1 MEDQTVLIIGG
12 GIAGLSA
19 AADLA
24 KTGIRSL
31 IIEKAPYLG
40 GFAAQ
45 YACKATTACVKC
57 GACVVDEKMQQVVN
71 SPQIEIL
78 IESNI
83 QHISRTGRF
92 TVEIEQK
99 NNAEVTRVSH
109 EADAIIMATGFK
121 PFDPASKPYG
131 YEQFD
136 NVITSLELD
145 CMLRQNSIAARP
157 SDDRPPRNIAFLQC
171 VGSRDITLGHLWCS
185 KICCASSLR
194 MSRLIKMRQP
204 DTEITFFYIDVQSFG
219 KEFDNFYHDV
229 QKEVKMVRII
239 PGDIY
244 PAENDCLK
252 VIYYD
257 ARKKENCEEQ
267 FDLVVL
273 SIGITPSTENL
284 PLAGLLQL
292 DTGEDGFID
301 LADTGSK
308 DPGPPGVFAAGT
320 ACGPMTIAKSV
331 ASAGKAAMAA
341 AMYLRSL

>member
-19 AADLA
+19 AVDLA

-31 IIEKAPYLG
+31 IIEKTPYLG

-57 GACVVDEKMQQVVN
+57 GACVVDEKMQQVVDN
-71 SPQIEIL
+71 PNIEIL
-78 IESNI
+78 AESQIRQIDRN
-83 QHISRTGRF
+83 GRF
-92 TVEIEQK
+92 AAEIEQQK
-99 NNAEVTRVSH
+99 NGTAERIIRQV
-109 EADAIIMATGFK
+109 DAVIVATGFK
-121 PFDPASKPYG
+121 PFDPCSKPYG
-131 YEQFD
+131 YGEFS
-136 NVITSLELD
+136 NVMTSLELD

-157 SDDRPPRNIAFLQC
+157 SDDRPPRNIAFFQC
-171 VGSRDITLGHLWCS
+171 VGSRDVSLGHLWCS

-194 MSRLIKMRQP
+194 MARLIKMRQP
-204 DTEITFFYIDVQSFG
+204 DTEITFFYIDVQTFG
-219 KEFDNFYHDV
+219 KEFDNFYQDV

-257 ARKKENCEEQ
+257 ARKQENCEEQ

-301 LADTGSK
+301 LVETGK
-308 DPGPPGVFAAGT
+308 DPAPPGVFAAGT
-320 ACGPMTIAKSV
+320 ACGPMTIAESV
-331 ASAGKAAMAA
+331 ASAGQAAMAA
-341 AMYLRSL
+341 ATYLRSR